1 VVGLQSLRS
10 RETSPLEGAVVT
22 VGAIKGGIK
31 HNIISDRVDM
41 QLTVRADSPE
51 VRAKLLDGI
60 DRISANTARALGV
73 PEDKLPTVVRS
84 PLENT
89 PPTINDAETA
99 ARVREALTA
108 ALGEGVLIDNPR
120 TGMGAEDFAEFV
132 TPELG
137 VKGVYFRVG
146 GTPPDQVDD
155 APGHHSGL
163 FRITP
168 EPAVTL
174 GVEGSV
180 LAAEA
185 LMPKRAE

>member
-1 VVGLQSLRS
+1 
-10 RETSPLEGAVVT
+10 
-22 VGAIKGGIK
+22 
-31 HNIISDRVDM
+31 M
-41 QLTVRADSPE
+41 
-51 VRAKLLDGI
+51 
-60 DRISANTARALGV
+60 
-73 PEDKLPTVVRS
+73 
-84 PLENT
+84 
-89 PPTINDAETA
+89 
-99 ARVREALTA
+99 
-108 ALGEGVLIDNPR
+108 
-120 TGMGAEDFAEFV
+120 
-132 TPELG
+132 
-137 VKGVYFRVG
+137 KGVYFRVG